1 VEPRPF
7 EQGAT
12 PVPEARARMLAA
24 VAPLATTERRP
35 LAAALG
41 RVLAAAVVAEVDVPS
56 ADNAAMDGF
65 ALRWVDLE
73 AADGTLPVVGRVA
86 AGDVPGTLP
95 AGIATRIFTGAAV
108 PAGADTVVRVEEAEV
123 LADGRVRLRPGPKTR
138 AGANV
143 RRAGG
148 DLARGALALPA
159 GRRLGPFELGVAA
172 SVGAAELTLV
182 RRPRVAVVA
191 TGDELTEPGA
201 PLAPGGLFD
210 GNGPLLRALLE
221 RAGAEVVFVAR
232 APDDLDATTAA
243 LRAAALADADLLL
256 TSGGVSVGDEDHVK
270 PAVRALGAV
279 DLWGVDMKP
288 GRPVAF
294 GRVGAVPWLGL
305 PGNPAAG
312 SIAFLL
318 FGAPLVRRLAGRPE
332 AFPEP
337 WTLPAGFERAQ
348 PQRREEWLR
357 VRREGGRA
365 VPAARQGSGVLSSM
379 AASDALAR
387 VPAGARIAAGDP
399 IDVFPFADLLW

>member
-65 ALRWVDLE
+65 ALRWSDLE
-73 AADGTLPVVGRVA
+73 GTGGALPVVGRVA
-86 AGDVPGTLP
+86 AGDVPRALP
-95 AGIATRIFTGAAV
+95 PGVATRIFTGAPV
-108 PAGADTVVRVEEAEV
+108 PEGADTVVRVEETEV
-123 LADGRVRLRPGPKTR
+123 LEDGRVRLRPGPKTR

-143 RRAGG
+143 RRVGG
-148 DLARGALALPA
+148 DLARGAVALPA

-201 PLAPGGLFD
+201 PLPPGGLFD

-221 RAGAEVVFVAR
+221 RAGAEVVHVGRAR
-232 APDDLDATTAA
+232 DDLDATIAA
-243 LRAAALADADLLL
+243 LHAAAAGADLLL

-279 DLWGVDMKP
+279 DLWGIDMKP

-318 FGAPLVRRLAGRPE
+318 FGAPLVRRLAGRP
-332 AFPEP
+332 APFPEP

-357 VRREGGRA
+357 VRREDGRA

>member
-1 VEPRPF
+1 VTHEPF
-7 EQGAT
+7 VQGAM

-24 VAPLATTERRP
+24 VAPLATTERVP
-35 LAAALG
+35 LAEALG

-65 ALRWVDLE
+65 ALRWADLE
-73 AADGTLPVVGRVA
+73 AAGGALPLVGRVA
-86 AGDVPGTLP
+86 AGDVPGALAP
-95 AGIATRIFTGAAV
+95 GMATRIFTGAPV
-108 PAGADTVVRVEEAEV
+108 PAGADTVVRVEEAER
-123 LADGRVRLRPGPKTR
+123 LPDGRVRVRPGPKTR

-143 RRAGG
+143 RRSGG
-148 DLARGALALPA
+148 DVARGALALPA
-159 GRRLGPFELGVAA
+159 GRRLGPFDLGVAA
-172 SVGAAELTLV
+172 SVGADRLTVV

-201 PLAPGGLFD
+201 PLVPGGLYD
-210 GNGPLLRALLE
+210 GNGPLIRALLE
-221 RAGAEVVFVAR
+221 RAGAEVVHVAR
-232 APDDLDATTAA
+232 AADDLDATIRA
-243 LRAAALADADLLL
+243 LRAAADGADLLL

-279 DLWGVDMKP
+279 DLWGIDMKP

-294 GRVGAVPWLGL
+294 GRVAGVPWLGL

-318 FGAPLVRRLAGRPE
+318 FAAPLLRRLTGRTD

-337 WTLPAGFERAQ
+337 WTLPAGFDRTE

-357 VRREGGRA
+357 VRRADGRA

-387 VPAGARIAAGDP
+387 VPAGATLVAGDP
-399 IDVFPFADLLW
+399 IEVFPFAELLG